1 MQSNKIKKDI
11 RGLAQ
16 MRQTRPAGRAAA
28 LAAFITCFAFCATV
42 LGAGPPAGDD
52 SALTRAESLV
62 REKKFADAVEVYEKL
77 VDKGSRIALK
87 RIGPL
92 YFALGRHQDALKVY
106 GKAVKQHPDV
116 AWYWHCLAHALRK
129 AGRPREAAVAYEK
142 ALKLKPGDPGPLY
155 GMAQAYLAM
164 GLKAKAANVLRRFI
178 SSEKRAWATRWVAAA
193 RRQLKKVTA
202 APTRPGSR
210 PEVLA
215 LLAKANKAQAEGN
228 TDQALQFCYKAVRLA
243 RADGRI
249 YRTMVNIFIKAGRP
263 ADAKRWL
270 RLSLRR
276 VAKFHWARLTL
287 AVLHRKADQLSQA
300 LYHMRIYLS
309 DSPSEPYGLMEMG
322 KLYLKQQK
330 TKEAHEQFLKALKAA
345 KAARRLKAYNK
356 AYDLV
361 SQTASALG
369 VPAPPKEPPGAPPPT
384 TPPPRVTPPVT
395 RPVAPPVT
403 RPVAPP
409 VTRPVVARPTPPRP
423 RPRPVARPSKPSKKP
438 VPAALAPAVKKAEAG
453 QWGDVL
459 KVAEPYLKANPTSYH
474 AMVLVAEGLLKEL
487 RDLARARRLADLARL
502 ADPTA
507 AAPYRLS
514 GLLELKFRN
523 RTKAKTHFEAF
534 LKYVDQYPKE
544 QKHKPLVNALLKRL

>member
-1 MQSNKIKKDI
+1 M
-11 RGLAQ
+11 RGA
-16 MRQTRPAGRAAA
+16 RPAGRAAP
-28 LAAFITCFAFCATV
+28 LAAFVLCSAICGTV
-42 LGAGPPAGDD
+42 QGAGPSAKDE
-52 SALTRAESLV
+52 SALSQAESLV
-62 REKKFADAVEVYEKL
+62 REKKFAEAVEVYEKL
-77 VDKGSRIALK
+77 VDRGSRIALK

-164 GLKAKAANVLRRFI
+164 GLKAKAADALRRFAN
-178 SSEKRAWATRWVAAA
+178 SEKRAWATRWVAAA
-193 RRQLKKVTA
+193 RRQLKKVTS
-202 APTRPGSR
+202 APIRPGTR

-215 LLAKANKAQAEGN
+215 LLKKADKAQAEGN
-228 TDQALQFCYKAVRLA
+228 TDQAVQLCYKAVRMA
-243 RADGRI
+243 PADGRP
-249 YRTMVNIFIKAGRP
+249 YRTLVKIFIRAGRQ
-263 ADAKRWL
+263 AEAKRWL
-270 RLSLRR
+270 RLSVRR
-276 VAKFHWARLTL
+276 VAKFHWARLAL
-287 AVLHRKADQLSQA
+287 AVLHRKADQLSRA
-300 LYHMRIYLS
+300 LYHLRIYLS
-309 DSPSEPYGLMEMG
+309 DQPSEPYGLMELG
-322 KLYLKQQK
+322 KLLLKQQK

-345 KAARRLKAYNK
+345 KTAGRLKAYNK
-356 AYDLV
+356 AHNLA
-361 SQTASALG
+361 SQTASSLG
-369 VPAPPKEPPGAPPPT
+369 IPAPPKEPPGAPPPT
-384 TPPPRVTPPVT
+384 TPPPTTGPAVT

-423 RPRPVARPSKPSKKP
+423 RPRPAARASKPSKRP
-438 VPAALAPAVKKAEAG
+438 VPAALAPAVKKGQAG
-453 QWGDVL
+453 QWGDAL

-474 AMVLVAEGLLKEL
+474 AMVIVAEGLLKEL

-507 AAPYRLS
+507 AAPYRLL
-514 GLLELKFRN
+514 GLLALKFRN
-523 RTKAKTHFEAF
+523 RSQAKTHFEAF
-534 LKYVDQYPKE
+534 LKYVDQYPTE